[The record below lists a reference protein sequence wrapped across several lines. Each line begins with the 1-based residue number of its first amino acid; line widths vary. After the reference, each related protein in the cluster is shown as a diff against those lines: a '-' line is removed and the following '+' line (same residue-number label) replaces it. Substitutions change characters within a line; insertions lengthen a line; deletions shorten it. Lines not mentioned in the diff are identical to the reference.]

1 MHKPVIITTHDKDP
15 YLIIQTLSDN
25 KNSYRL
31 LLIQEN
37 SNSTSFDILTL
48 NQEIDPLGLIDSLLP
63 LNYIIYG

>member
-31 LLIQEN
+31 PLIQEN